1 MVDLGGCGIVLNFG
15 GSFSDF
21 TVFFIYLGGML
32 VVFGYMTA
40 TEQYPAVWVS
50 NIRDCFRYI
59 SFRVDDRVFSGIL
72 CFKKWESRDCIE
84 V

>member
-40 TEQYPAVWVS
+40 TEQYPAV
-50 NIRDCFRYI
+50 
-59 SFRVDDRVFSGIL
+59 
-72 CFKKWESRDCIE
+72 
-84 V
+84 

>member
-1 MVDLGGCGIVLNFG
+1 MRVMLTYIVFFKFYFCNLFCGVFFKTLTYLWWTWGGCGIVLNFG

-40 TEQYPAVWVS
+40 TEQYPAV
-50 NIRDCFRYI
+50 
-59 SFRVDDRVFSGIL
+59 
-72 CFKKWESRDCIE
+72 
-84 V
+84 